1 MAEPSD
7 YKPPRL
13 RVPLIVL
20 VLVASDMLLGYWIG
34 IGYGLYKEVVK
45 MMLPTFGAAVI
56 AQAASMLIF
65 LVGAIW
71 TGELPTIAFAWWQFV
86 FVVQCATYTWIY
98 GPKMAGALV
107 GAVLSA
113 CLAGNVWTSLHNW
126 VKAETMKKMAV
137 TADTITT
144 GLSKLNIDDC
154 DDTLEKA
161 DWTVDDSSSSATSEI
176 VSWRDW
182 FARFAMISYFSA
194 GCLAFFF
201 AFLTGTLK
209 ITLSTFGLGF
219 MGMII
224 VALVLLD
231 LARTSEARRLAIHCK
246 TANVV
251 SSAIAL
257 VVGIF
262 LWQRDGVNNAGMMC
276 VVHWA
281 ACLNAGIA
289 EVLLQSSL
297 DKDPGEEENNSEN
310 SDEDWVHMG

>member
-7 YKPPRL
+7 YKPARL
-13 RVPLIVL
+13 WGSIV
-20 VLVASDMLLGYWIG
+20 VLALEASDILLGYWFG
-34 IGYGLYKEVVK
+34 IDYGLYKEVVK

-56 AQAASMLIF
+56 VQAASMLIF
-65 LVGAIW
+65 LAGAIW
-71 TGELPTIAFAWWQFV
+71 TGELATIAFAWWQLV
-86 FVVQCATYTWIY
+86 FVVQCAAFTWIF

-113 CLAGNVWTSLHNW
+113 CLAGNVWTSLHYW
-126 VKAETMKKMAV
+126 VKAETAKKAAGTV
-137 TADTITT
+137 HTITKV
-144 GLSKLNIDDC
+144 LSKLKIEKCGDA
-154 DDTLEKA
+154 LEKA
-161 DWTVDDSSSSATSEI
+161 DWTRDEGSSSETGET

-182 FARFAMISYFSA
+182 FSHFAMIFYFSA

-201 AFLTGTLK
+201 AYLTGTLK
-209 ITLSTFGLGF
+209 TALSTFGLGF

-231 LARTSEARRLAIHCK
+231 LARTSEARRLAVHFR

-257 VVGIF
+257 VVGII
-262 LWQRDGVNNAGMMC
+262 LWRRDGVYNAGLMW

-281 ACLNAGIA
+281 GCLNTCIA

-297 DKDPGEEENNSEN
+297 DKDSGEEEYDIEDSG
-310 SDEDWVHMG
+310 EDWVPMG